1 MFIKKVQQTTG
12 FAVFFPEK
20 KKKKEDTFCAPVRK
34 RPCDIGKR
42 QGYGNAGGMNISIA
56 RTVHR
61 TWHVMCD
68 VIERCLSLFSR
79 RQLRDFTSDKKKSK
93 REEQEGESRQQ
104 KESFQLEIDAE
115 DPAQTRESKR
125 QKSENQEKRRAAM
138 EQRHLERTEELREAQ
153 EDLLLHPE
161 ALAVACAAIKEDDR
175 EEERERVAQEGRKMA
190 AHEQREGG
198 SSSSARAAL
207 RNQRR
212 WMVHRKWQ
220 TRFRV

>member
-1 MFIKKVQQTTG
+1 
-12 FAVFFPEK
+12 
-20 KKKKEDTFCAPVRK
+20 
-34 RPCDIGKR
+34 
-42 QGYGNAGGMNISIA
+42 
-56 RTVHR
+56 
-61 TWHVMCD
+61 MCD

-93 REEQEGESRQQ
+93 RDEQEGESRQQ

-115 DPAQTRESKR
+115 DPAQTRESK
-125 QKSENQEKRRAAM
+125 KSENQEKRRAAM